1 MFQRYGIHTLFLTEA
16 CFLIYNFSHFA
27 LLMLS
32 FVYFQL
38 FSLIEDMMKEMKDLK
53 DANKALQDQLK
64 AVSHT
69 FCNYS

>member
-1 MFQRYGIHTLFLTEA
+1 MVYRLYSKLRHA
-16 CFLIYNFSHFA
+16 FLIYNFSHFA